1 MDNAST
7 DETSEK
13 LGLIQNIN
21 TIQNLEN
28 LGFVEACNA
37 GVNAARGNYVLL
49 LNNDTEV
56 TPGWLEAMMAPFT
69 DERVGAVGA
78 KLIYPDGR
86 LQEAGNI
93 VWQDGSGWNY
103 GRGDNPDLFN
113 YNYLKEVD
121 YCSGAALMV
130 PKKLWD
136 RIGGFDSRFAP
147 AYYEDTDLCFSIRSK
162 GYRVMYQPD
171 ARIIHHEGATAGTD
185 ISRGF
190 KRYQPINLEKFKEK
204 WGETL
209 AVEHFP
215 GPEYVYLARER
226 GIKKRAM
233 VVDHYAPTFDKD
245 SGSLRMFNL
254 VKILTELGYKVV
266 FWPENRT
273 FSGIYTKTLQDMG
286 VEVIYGDILFD
297 DYMREN
303 GSVFDLVIL
312 SRPHVAIQF
321 IHAVKAFSKAK
332 IIYDTVDL
340 HFLREARKAA
350 IEMDDRQRWQTAAL
364 SRDWKNKELF
374 LCHVADRVLVVSSIE
389 REILEKEDGLE
400 GKVAVVSNIHSV
412 ESCCNGF
419 EERSGL
425 MFIGGFMHEP
435 NEDGIVWFA
444 TTIFPKLIERIPD
457 IHLTIVGSHPTD
469 AVLALASES
478 VTVTGYVAD
487 VTPYFEKARVFVSPL
502 RYGAGVKGKIGHSL
516 SYGVPVVTTPIGAEG
531 MGLVDGENAL
541 IADSENDFYKKVTDV
556 YEDQNLWHK
565 LSENGRQHIES
576 SFSPEV
582 IKEKL
587 QLVCEG
593 DTCA

>member
-209 AVEHFP
+209 A
-215 GPEYVYLARER
+215 A
-226 GIKKRAM
+226 
-233 VVDHYAPTFDKD
+233 
-245 SGSLRMFNL
+245 N
-254 VKILTELGYKVV
+254 
-266 FWPENRT
+266 
-273 FSGIYTKTLQDMG
+273 
-286 VEVIYGDILFD
+286 
-297 DYMREN
+297 
-303 GSVFDLVIL
+303 
-312 SRPHVAIQF
+312 
-321 IHAVKAFSKAK
+321 
-332 IIYDTVDL
+332 
-340 HFLREARKAA
+340 
-350 IEMDDRQRWQTAAL
+350 
-364 SRDWKNKELF
+364 
-374 LCHVADRVLVVSSIE
+374 
-389 REILEKEDGLE
+389 
-400 GKVAVVSNIHSV
+400 
-412 ESCCNGF
+412 
-419 EERSGL
+419 
-425 MFIGGFMHEP
+425 
-435 NEDGIVWFA
+435 
-444 TTIFPKLIERIPD
+444 IFPVPN
-457 IHLTIVGSHPTD
+457 
-469 AVLALASES
+469 
-478 VTVTGYVAD
+478 
-487 VTPYFEKARVFVSPL
+487 VSIL
-502 RYGAGVKGKIGHSL
+502 QGK
-516 SYGVPVVTTPIGAEG
+516 E
-531 MGLVDGENAL
+531 E
-541 IADSENDFYKKVTDV
+541 
-556 YEDQNLWHK
+556 
-565 LSENGRQHIES
+565 
-576 SFSPEV
+576 
-582 IKEKL
+582 
-587 QLVCEG
+587 
-593 DTCA
+593 

>member
-1 MDNAST
+1 
-7 DETSEK
+7 
-13 LGLIQNIN
+13 
-21 TIQNLEN
+21 
-28 LGFVEACNA
+28 
-37 GVNAARGNYVLL
+37 
-49 LNNDTEV
+49 
-56 TPGWLEAMMAPFT
+56 
-69 DERVGAVGA
+69 
-78 KLIYPDGR
+78 
-86 LQEAGNI
+86 
-93 VWQDGSGWNY
+93 
-103 GRGDNPDLFN
+103 
-113 YNYLKEVD
+113 
-121 YCSGAALMV
+121 
-130 PKKLWD
+130 
-136 RIGGFDSRFAP
+136 
-147 AYYEDTDLCFSIRSK
+147 
-162 GYRVMYQPD
+162 
-171 ARIIHHEGATAGTD
+171 
-185 ISRGF
+185 
-190 KRYQPINLEKFKEK
+190 
-204 WGETL
+204 
-209 AVEHFP
+209 
-215 GPEYVYLARER
+215 
-226 GIKKRAM
+226 M

-374 LCHVADRVLVVSSIE
+374 LCHVADRVLVVSPIE